1 MKRRHISHF
10 SHHKILPF
18 KSLSFLLYFDYC
30 VGKKCALI
38 ERHGMG
44 GDCLNTGC
52 VPSKAL
58 IACARAFH
66 STKLLSEFGVKI
78 PDGEVTVDFNFVM
91 ERMRK
96 IRAKISH
103 HDSVQRYSKEFCEHV
118 YIGSAK
124 FTGGNKVEVIG
135 DDGTPRTLSFKKA
148 MIASGASAAVPPIP
162 GLRDAPFLTNSNFF
176 NQTELPPRMLVR
188 LRRSLS

>member
-1 MKRRHISHF
+1 MYSPILNPNSF
-10 SHHKILPF
+10 SNAIFNLDLKPNFLFDGSKSNVQFLAAILF
-18 KSLSFLLYFDYC
+18 C
-30 VGKKCALI
+30 I
-38 ERHGMG
+38 I
-44 GDCLNTGC
+44 TGC

-135 DDGTPRTLSFKKA
+135 DDGTPRILSFKKA

-162 GLRDAPFLTNSNFF
+162 GLKDAPFLTNSNFF